1 MRDGKFSKYFIY
13 GLVISIS
20 GIVCI
25 CFYFLITNG
34 AQSLI
39 AMKNGFVKMMLPF
52 IDAFCIAFLLNPVL
66 KFIENKCF
74 IPLLKKNNKY
84 KNENKQNTHIRSFAL
99 FITYIIFFL
108 IMYGMIM
115 LVIPQLV
122 ESIQSIAL
130 RIPTYINNTN
140 DFVANA
146 IKNNDDWAN
155 LFDAYSDNFE
165 AYITGTFLPDIQRT
179 ISRWSSV
186 LLGSVVEILVGLFKF
201 IIGIILSVYI
211 LAKKEVYCA
220 QFKKMFYAFLSE
232 ERANNLINNIR
243 FTNKT
248 FGGFFV
254 GKIIDSII
262 IALICFV
269 AISLLK
275 IPYAILISAIVGVTN
290 IIPFFGP
297 YLGAI
302 PSILIIFM
310 INPMKSL
317 VFIIFIILLQQFD
330 GNILGPKILGESTGL
345 SGFWVIFAITLFGGL
360 FGIAGMFVGVPIFA
374 VIYAAIRAYIES
386 RLLKKDMPVV
396 TKYYINS
403 DYHSK
408 EDDNQ
413 NIGDNF
419 RLHSK
424 NYAKKQKAGSINNE
438 VKESINETTN
448 I

>member
-1 MRDGKFSKYFIY
+1 MKDGRFSKYFIY

-20 GIVCI
+20 GIICI
-25 CFYFLITNG
+25 CFYFLVTNG
-34 AQSLI
+34 AESLI

-52 IDAFCIAFLLNPVL
+52 IDAFCIAFLLNPIL
-66 KFIENKCF
+66 KFIENKGI
-74 IPLLKKNNKY
+74 IPFLKKNNKY
-84 KNENKQNTHIRSFAL
+84 KNENKQNIHIRSLAL
-99 FITYIIFFL
+99 FFTYIIFFL
-108 IMYGMIM
+108 VMYGMIM

-130 RIPTYINNTN
+130 RIPTYNTN
-140 DFVANA
+140 DFVSNA

-155 LFDAYSDNFE
+155 LFDTYSDNFE

-179 ISRWSSV
+179 ISRWSSA

-211 LAKKEVYCA
+211 LAKKEIYCA

-248 FGGFFV
+248 FGGFFI
-254 GKIIDSII
+254 GKIIDSLI

-269 AISLLK
+269 AISILK

-317 VFIIFIILLQQFD
+317 VFIVFIILLQQFD

-386 RLLKKDMPVV
+386 KLLKKDMPVV
-396 TKYYINS
+396 TKYYMES

-408 EDDNQ
+408 EDDIQ
-413 NIGDNF
+413 NVGDKF

-424 NYAKKQKAGSINNE
+424 NYTKKKTVDNN
-438 VKESINETTN
+438 VTDPVNETTN